1 MRDAIQGESAVAS
14 KADLGI
20 ARKIN
25 TPARTR
31 RIQSRPGVKNLPPL
45 NSASLRRRVGEFH
58 HRAPSVDTA
67 VGARNLGIGWQF
79 IAEMPKWGP

>member
-58 HRAPSVDTA
+58 HRTPPVARA
-67 VGARNLGIGWQF
+67 IGARDLGIGVQF
-79 IAEMPKWGP
+79 IAAMPQRRP